1 MTALELL
8 DVLKEEAL
16 EFRIQE
22 NREIKGVEIDSRKVR
37 EGDLFVAIKGFATDG
52 HLYIGQAKMNGCG
65 LILGTDVERM
75 DASGLDYIAVS
86 NVRRALAL
94 AASAYYG
101 DPAKEMKVIGV
112 TGTKGKTTVTHLIWN
127 ILKTAGVKAALA
139 GTGGIKYGDVV
150 EPQNRTTA
158 ESFETFA
165 LMRRLLD
172 MGYTHLVME
181 VSSHSLELYRVE
193 GIEFDSVAFSNLSH
207 EHLDYH
213 NTMEAYYSAKRRLF
227 EMGSRS
233 ASCDIDGAWGQRLRD
248 EVRIDYTCSMQ
259 DPAARVFA
267 KDIVAGM
274 EGSRFT
280 CVVDGE
286 KEFELKV
293 NTPGVFSVRNALLAV
308 CVALGMG
315 IDLDTI
321 KRGIEAV
328 QSVDGRFQVVNPGG
342 DFLVVVDYAHAP
354 DALLNVLT
362 TAREFK
368 KGRLITVFGCGGDRD
383 KTKRPVMGEISTRLS
398 DLTVITSDN
407 PRSEDPAAIMAE
419 IAEGA
424 KQNDNPFVTIENR
437 AEAIAYAI
445 GEAKPGDVV
454 MIAGKGDENYQEFKE
469 YRIHFDDREEA
480 EKILEG
486 R

>member
-1 MTALELL
+1 
-8 DVLKEEAL
+8 
-16 EFRIQE
+16 
-22 NREIKGVEIDSRKVR
+22 
-37 EGDLFVAIKGFATDG
+37 
-52 HLYIGQAKMNGCG
+52 
-65 LILGTDVERM
+65 
-75 DASGLDYIAVS
+75 
-86 NVRRALAL
+86 
-94 AASAYYG
+94 
-101 DPAKEMKVIGV
+101 
-112 TGTKGKTTVTHLIWN
+112 
-127 ILKTAGVKAALA
+127 
-139 GTGGIKYGDVV
+139 
-150 EPQNRTTA
+150 
-158 ESFETFA
+158 
-165 LMRRLLD
+165 
-172 MGYTHLVME
+172 
-181 VSSHSLELYRVE
+181 
-193 GIEFDSVAFSNLSH
+193 
-207 EHLDYH
+207 
-213 NTMEAYYSAKRRLF
+213 
-227 EMGSRS
+227 
-233 ASCDIDGAWGQRLRD
+233 
-248 EVRIDYTCSMQ
+248 
-259 DPAARVFA
+259 
-267 KDIVAGM
+267 M